1 MRLLA
6 SALLLFALAWM
17 LASTEARARR
27 IAADMTQS
35 FRRSEQR
42 FRNAMQYSAIGKA
55 LLSRLELSDQELDKY
70 TEQLDAILEYIDVL
84 NQVDTSGVEP
94 MAHVL
99 DLRNVMRPDVVQ
111 PSLPREAAL
120 QNAPEPDNGFFKVP
134 KIVE

>member
-1 MRLLA
+1 MKLNRKDV
-6 SALLLFALAWM
+6 
-17 LASTEARARR
+17 EHV
-27 IAADMTQS
+27 
-35 FRRSEQR
+35 
-42 FRNAMQYSAIGKA
+42 A

-111 PSLPREAAL
+111 PSLHRAAAL
-120 QNAPEPDNGFFKVP
+120 QNAPEPENGFF
-134 KIVE
+134 

>member
-1 MRLLA
+1 MKLNRKDV
-6 SALLLFALAWM
+6 
-17 LASTEARARR
+17 EHV
-27 IAADMTQS
+27 
-35 FRRSEQR
+35 
-42 FRNAMQYSAIGKA
+42 A

-111 PSLPREAAL
+111 PSLPREEAL
-120 QNAPEPDNGFFKVP
+120 QNAPEPENGFFKVP

>member
-1 MRLLA
+1 MKLNRKDV
-6 SALLLFALAWM
+6 
-17 LASTEARARR
+17 EHV
-27 IAADMTQS
+27 
-35 FRRSEQR
+35 
-42 FRNAMQYSAIGKA
+42 A

-99 DLRNVMRPDVVQ
+99 ELRNVMRPDVVQ
-111 PSLPREAAL
+111 PSLPQEAAL
-120 QNAPEPDNGFFKVP
+120 QNAPEPENGFFKVP